1 MRKKI
6 KVMVVF
12 GTRPEAIKMAPVI
25 RELDVRSNEFETRVC
40 ATAQHRLLQDEALKI
55 FKVRPDIDLNI
66 MRADQHLYDVTTQV
80 LIKMKDVME
89 AEKPDYVL
97 VQGDTTTAFSASL
110 AAFYEHRK
118 IGHLEAGLRTYQK
131 ESPFPEEA
139 NRSMISN
146 LTDYHFA
153 PTEHAQNN
161 LLKEGFPPENITVT
175 GNTVID
181 ALYWALDITREKKAL
196 SPDIEKLSMNGPFI
210 LVTAHRRESFGQGFK
225 NICMGLKKIAR
236 EYPGYGIVYPVH
248 LNPNVQ
254 KPVHSILGSRKNIHL
269 IEPLDYISFVQMM
282 KRAKFIISDSG
293 GIQEEATALG
303 KPVLVM
309 RDVTERPEAVE
320 AGVCKLVGTDPE
332 KLFQETALLI
342 EKGSKPNLL
351 NKAKHIFGDGRAAE
365 RIVDVLFN
373 KYSQS

>member
-6 KVMVVF
+6 KLLVVF

-25 RELDVRSNEFETRVC
+25 RELNVHRNEFETRIC
-40 ATAQHRLLQDEALKI
+40 ATAQHRSLQDEALKI
-55 FKVRPDIDLNI
+55 FKVKPDIDLNI
-66 MRADQHLYDVTTQV
+66 MRADQHLYDVTSQV
-80 LIKMKDVME
+80 LIKMKDVIE
-89 AEKPDYVL
+89 IEKPDCVL
-97 VQGDTTTAFSASL
+97 VQGDTTTAFAASL
-110 AAFYEHRK
+110 AAFYHHRK
-118 IGHLEAGLRTYQK
+118 IGHLEAGLRTYKK

-153 PTEHAQNN
+153 PTEHAQKN
-161 LLKEGFPPENITVT
+161 LLREGCLQENITVT

-181 ALYWALDITREKKAL
+181 ALYWAMDITREKKEL
-196 SPDIEKLSMNGPFI
+196 NSDIEKISMKGPII

-225 NICMGLKKIAR
+225 SICTGLKKIAQ
-236 EYPGYGIVYPVH
+236 EYPSYGIVYPVH

-254 KPVHSILGSRKNIHL
+254 KPVYTILGSQENIHL
-269 IEPLDYISFVQMM
+269 IDPLDYISFVQMM
-282 KRAKFIISDSG
+282 KRARFIISDSG

-320 AGVCKLVGTDPE
+320 AGICKLVGTDPE

-342 EKGSKPNLL
+342 ENGSKANAL
-351 NKAKHIFGDGRAAE
+351 NKIKHIFGDGHASE
-365 RIVDVLFN
+365 RIVNVILN
-373 KYSQS
+373 KYS